1 MATITPFLWFDNN
14 LQEALVY
21 YQSVFPDSR
30 VVNSSSAGPDGPIF
44 MATFELNGQQFM
56 GLNGGPQFTFSEAI
70 SMFVSVDTQDEV
82 DALWSQLS
90 AGGSTSQCGWLKD
103 RFGLSWQ
110 IVPTALGRL
119 LGDPDPERS
128 GRVMQAMLQMTKLV
142 IADLEAAALDE
153 PR

>member
-56 GLNGGPQFTFSEAI
+56 GLNGGPQFNFSEAI